1 MTEKPSTGGEGEPE
15 TPLSENVRKV
25 ELAGRP
31 IYVIGTAHISAR
43 SAEEVARLIEAVRPD
58 CVCVELDSARHQA
71 LTQPDAWR
79 EMDLFQVVR
88 QKRATMLLA
97 HLILASFQRRLGDR
111 LGIKPG
117 AEMLRAIEKAEE
129 VGAQLVL
136 ADRDI
141 QITLRRTWGRLGWW
155 DKMRLVYHLM
165 LTLVANPSI
174 SEEEIENLK
183 NQDVLSQVME
193 SFATAF
199 PRAKHTLIDE
209 RDRYMAHK
217 IRTAPGNSVVAVV
230 GAGHLKGILERL
242 AEDSRDEDLAP
253 LMVIPPKRWS
263 TRAFQWSV
271 PALVL
276 GLIGYGFFQADADVS
291 WDMIKIW
298 FLANGLLSALGA
310 ALALAHPFT
319 ILAALLAAPLTSLN
333 PMVAAGWVAGLV
345 EAISHKPRVRDFE
358 SLATDITSLRGFW
371 GNGVIRILLVVA
383 LANLGSTLGTFI
395 SIPLMTA
402 LLE

>member
-1 MTEKPSTGGEGEPE
+1 MTEKPSTEGDGAPE
-15 TPLSENVRKV
+15 IPFSENVRKV
-25 ELAGRP
+25 DLAGRP

-43 SAEEVARLIEAVRPD
+43 SADEVAQLIETVRPD

-141 QITLRRTWGRLGWW
+141 QITLRRTWGSLGWW

-165 LTLVANPSI
+165 LTLVANPAI

-193 SFATAF
+193 SFAHAF
-199 PRAKHTLIDE
+199 PRAKRTLIDE
-209 RDRYMAHK
+209 RDQYMAHK
-217 IRTAPGNSVVAVV
+217 IRTAPGKTVVAVV

-253 LMVIPPKRWS
+253 LMVIPRKRWF
-263 TRAFQWSV
+263 TRVFQWSV

-276 GLIGYGFFQADADVS
+276 GLIGYGFFQADAEVS

-345 EAISHKPRVRDFE
+345 EAITHKPRVRDFE
-358 SLATDITSLRGFW
+358 TLATDITSLRGFW